1 MDTRD
6 DGSPLQSMRRLF
18 WCSLQV
24 FFVQVFSY
32 LSGIFHVPPA
42 GADEGKGKEARTPRA
57 PARGLRPPA
66 PPTQVSFLCRLRWQ
80 RKEKGRKRGHLAL
93 RPGDCVP
100 RHPLL
105 LCVAYGERRKRG
117 RQADFAKTQKS
128 SAAARRSG
136 RKVQEPECGPLHE

>member
-18 WCSLQV
+18 WCSLLV

-32 LSGIFHVPPA
+32 LSGIFLVPPA

-66 PPTQVSFLCRLRWQ
+66 PPATAR
-80 RKEKGRKRGHLAL
+80 EGREEVGTPHT
-93 RPGDCVP
+93 PP
-100 RHPLL
+100 R
-105 LCVAYGERRKRG
+105 
-117 RQADFAKTQKS
+117 
-128 SAAARRSG
+128 AAA
-136 RKVQEPECGPLHE
+136 PGPCSAKLAHWVNYA